1 MTAIA
6 SKLPFRDNGGGM
18 DKAEVLELTRRYVAP
33 HRVETW
39 EAYGTQLVIG
49 RRDGYRI
56 WDLDG
61 QELLDLHLNGGTF
74 NLGHRN
80 HELVNTL
87 SSALAGLDI
96 GNHHFASTAR
106 ARLGQELARLT
117 PGALTYS
124 VFCASGSE
132 ANDVAIKTA
141 RRATGRRKVVALEA
155 GYHGRTGLS
164 GAAGQDAA
172 ARYFL
177 SDSPDFLTVPFGE
190 LDAIE
195 GHLRGGDVAAVLL
208 ETVPATYGFPQ
219 PPPGYLRGVRC
230 LCDEHGALYIA
241 DEVQTG
247 LGRSGTLWA
256 VEGPGV
262 EPDVL
267 VTGKGL
273 SGGLYP
279 IAAAVIA
286 ADVGGWLHEDG
297 WGHVSTFGGSEIGC
311 QVALKVL
318 EITTREDVTRHVGH
332 LIDRF
337 ADALARVRDS
347 QPYLAEVRQTG
358 LIIGLRVDHPD
369 GAVYMQ
375 QELFKRGVW
384 AIASGFD
391 QAVLQFKPG
400 LLLDDA
406 DVDLVLERL
415 ADALAAAKD
424 VDRPV
429 PRRHRTGAER

>member
-1 MTAIA
+1 
-6 SKLPFRDNGGGM
+6 M
-18 DKAEVLELTRRYVAP
+18 DKTEVLELTRQFVAP

-39 EAYGTQLVIG
+39 SAYGTQLVIG
-49 RRDGYRI
+49 RREGYRI

-61 QELLDLHLNGGTF
+61 RELLDLHLNGGTF

-80 HELVNTL
+80 PELTKTL
-87 SSALAGLDI
+87 SDALSELDI
-96 GNHHFASTAR
+96 GNHHFASAVR
-106 ARLGQELARLT
+106 AQLGRELARLT
-117 PGALTYS
+117 PGSLTYS

-141 RRATGRRKVVALEA
+141 RRATGRRKIVALAA

-164 GAAGQDAA
+164 GAAGEDAS

-177 SDSPDFLTVPFGE
+177 SDSPDFLTVPFGDLE
-190 LDAIE
+190 AVD
-195 GHLRGGDVAAVLL
+195 GHLRAGDVAAVLL

-219 PPPGYLRGVRC
+219 PPPGYLAGVRSI
-230 LCDEHGALYIA
+230 CDEYGALYIA

-247 LGRSGTLWA
+247 LGRSGMLWA
-256 VEGPGV
+256 VEAQGV
-262 EPDVL
+262 EPDIL

-279 IAAAVIA
+279 IAAAVIR
-286 ADVGGWLHEDG
+286 ADVADWLHEYG

-311 QVALKVL
+311 RVALEVL
-318 EITTREDVTRHVGH
+318 EITTRDEVTRHVRH

-337 ADALARVRDS
+337 ASELARISES
-347 QPYLAEVRQTG
+347 QPYLAEVRQSG
-358 LIIGLRVDHPD
+358 LIIGLRMDHPD

-375 QELFKRGVW
+375 QELFERGVW

-406 DVDLVLERL
+406 DVDLILERL
-415 ADALAAAKD
+415 ADALAEAKD

-429 PRRHRTGAER
+429 PRRHRAGAGER

>member
-1 MTAIA
+1 
-6 SKLPFRDNGGGM
+6 M
-18 DKAEVLELTRRYVAP
+18 DKDEVLELTRQFVAP

-39 EAYGTQLVIG
+39 AAHGTQLVIG
-49 RRDGYRI
+49 RREGYRV

-61 QELLDLHLNGGTF
+61 RELLDLHLNGGTY

-80 HELVNTL
+80 RELVAAL
-87 SSALAGLDI
+87 SAALADLDI
-96 GNHHFASTAR
+96 GNHHFASPAR
-106 ARLGQELARLT
+106 AELGRELARLT
-117 PGALTYS
+117 PGDLTYS

-132 ANDVAIKTA
+132 ANDVAIKSA
-141 RRATGRRKVVALEA
+141 RRATGRREIVGLAA
-155 GYHGRTGLS
+155 GYHGRTGLA
-164 GAAGQDAA
+164 GAAGEDTSAS
-172 ARYFL
+172 YFL
-177 SDSPDFLTVPFGE
+177 SDSPDFVTVPFGD

-195 GHLRGGDVAAVLL
+195 RYLRGGSVAAVIL
-208 ETVPATYGFPQ
+208 ETIPATYGYPT
-219 PPPGYLRGVRC
+219 PPPGYLSGVRA
-230 LCDEHGALYIA
+230 LCDQYEALYIA

-247 LGRSGTLWA
+247 LGRSGTVWA
-256 VEGPGV
+256 VESFGIQ
-262 EPDVL
+262 PDIL

-279 IAAAVIA
+279 VAAAVIGK
-286 ADVGGWLHEDG
+286 DVSAWLHEYG

-311 QVALKVL
+311 KVALKVL
-318 EITTREDVTRHVGH
+318 EITTRDEVKDRVRQ

-337 ADALARVRDS
+337 RTELSGIREAE
-347 QPYLAEVRQTG
+347 PYLTEVRQTG

-369 GAVYMQ
+369 GAVYLQ
-375 QELFKRGVW
+375 QQLFERGVW

-400 LLLDDA
+400 LLFEDS

-424 VDRPV
+424 IDRAV
-429 PRRHRTGAER
+429 PRRHGVGADRR